1 MLALPLL
8 WLGCA
13 IAALVYSQQQHIP
26 WSLAV
31 RALPAFLLEPSF
43 YFALGQERWRARLEK
58 PSPPVVALALT
69 AAAAAPY
76 CAASLAFG
84 KFRWESLGVIAGL
97 AAVAAFW

>member
-1 MLALPLL
+1 MLALPLV

-13 IAALVYSQQQHIP
+13 MAALVYSRQQNIP
-26 WSLAV
+26 WNLALA
-31 RALPAFLLEPSF
+31 ALPAFLLEASF

-58 PSPPVVALALT
+58 FSPGVVALALT

-84 KFRWESLGVIAGL
+84 TFRWQGLGVIAGL
-97 AAVAAFW
+97 AAVASF

>member
-26 WSLAV
+26 WHLALK
-31 RALPAFLLEPSF
+31 ALPAFLLEASF
-43 YFALGQERWRARLEK
+43 YFALGQERWRTKLERH
-58 PSPPVVALALT
+58 SPATIALALT

-84 KFRWESLGVIAGL
+84 TFRWQALGIIAGL
-97 AAVAAFW
+97 AT